1 MSELDL
7 NKIWNSD
14 QEKAR
19 EHYESLSD
27 VEKLAKQKSD
37 NILNKIRRNI
47 LMESIAS
54 VIIVILVGMAFY
66 EWERLVFWGF
76 IIFIVIVT
84 ILSFRLYLNFTHSLR
99 DVNQRNVLNSLK
111 EYVRI
116 TGHYIKRL
124 KIYIYYLTPIGY
136 LVGLTFGTF
145 ADPGG
150 DTTEQLLMRIGFGIL
165 IGIPIL
171 IPIIWFFNKKYIKWL
186 YGRHH
191 EALKRLLENLEN
203 NE

>member
-14 QEKAR
+14 REKAR
-19 EHYESLSD
+19 DYYESLSD

-47 LMESIAS
+47 LVESVAS
-54 VIIVILVGMAFY
+54 IILVILVGIAFY
-66 EWERLVFWGF
+66 NWERLVFWGF
-76 IIFIVIVT
+76 LVFIVIVT
-84 ILSFRLYLNFTHSLR
+84 AMSFRLYVNFAHSLR
-99 DVNQRNVLNSLK
+99 DVNQQNILNSLK

-124 KIYIYYLTPIGY
+124 KVYIYYVTPIGY
-136 LVGLTFGTF
+136 MVGLAFGTF
-145 ADPGG
+145 ADAGSE
-150 DTTEQLLMRIGFGIL
+150 TAEQLLLRIGIGIL

-171 IPIIWFFNKKYIKWL
+171 IPMIWFFNKKYIKWL

-191 EALKRLLENLEN
+191 EALKQVLENLEK
-203 NE
+203 EE